1 MTGIDPDKLPERR
14 LGTGTKLYRLYR
26 HATGTPWYFVS
37 GGEGR
42 FDPIGAPDLGICYW
56 AEDPLGAW
64 IEVFRTK
71 TTLTQAEVDE
81 RRLATLT
88 LTDEVMVIDP
98 TQRRSL
104 AAGVTAALTSGHDYS
119 DSQAL
124 ASSVALLVGG
134 IRWRARHDLAQKL
147 ISVGLFGPDGFQ
159 PEHLP
164 APVSEPIPLNL
175 VEDAESTFGYTVLP
189 RPSTAP

>member
-14 LGTGTKLYRLYR
+14 LGAGTKLYRLYPR
-26 HATGTPWYFVS
+26 VTGTPWHFAR

-42 FDPIGAPDLGICYW
+42 FDPIGASDLGICYW
-56 AEDPLGAW
+56 AEDPLAAW
-64 IEVFRTK
+64 VEVFRTK
-71 TTLTQAEVDE
+71 TTLTQAEVDG
-81 RRLATLT
+81 RRLATLA
-88 LTDEVMVIDP
+88 LTDDVTVIDL
-98 TQRRSL
+98 TQRRGL

-124 ASSVALLVGG
+124 ASSVALRVGG

-147 ISVGLFGPDGFQ
+147 IVIGLFGPEGPQ
-159 PEHLP
+159 PGHEP
-164 APVSEPIPLNL
+164 PPMGEPIPLSL
-175 VEDAESTFGYTVLP
+175 VEEAENAFGYTVLP

>member
-1 MTGIDPDKLPERR
+1 MTGINPDKLPERR
-14 LGTGTKLYRLYR
+14 LGAGTKLHRLYH
-26 HATGTPWYFVS
+26 HAAGTPWYFTR

-42 FDPIGAPDLGICYW
+42 FDPIGVKGLGVCYW

-64 IEVFRTK
+64 VEVFRTK

-88 LTDEVMVIDP
+88 LTDEVRVIDL
-98 TQRRSL
+98 TQRKGL

-124 ASSVALLVGG
+124 ATSVALRVAG

-147 ISVGLFGPDGFQ
+147 IVVGLFGPDGPQ
-159 PEHLP
+159 PGHEPLHL
-164 APVSEPIPLNL
+164 SEPIPLSL
-175 VEDAESTFGYTVLP
+175 VEEVESAFGYTVLP

>member
-1 MTGIDPDKLPERR
+1 MTGVNPDKLPERR
-14 LGTGTKLYRLYR
+14 LGAGTKLYRLYR
-26 HATGTPWYFVS
+26 QTTGTPWHFAS

-42 FDPIGAPDLGICYW
+42 FDPTGASGVGICYW

-64 IEVFRTK
+64 VEVYRTK
-71 TTLTQAEVDE
+71 TILTQAEVDE

-88 LTDEVMVIDP
+88 IAEETTVIDL
-98 TQRRSL
+98 TLRKGL
-104 AAGVTAALTSGHDYS
+104 AAGVTATLATGSDYS

-124 ASSVALLVGG
+124 ATSVAPRVDG

-147 ISVGLFGPDGFQ
+147 ISVGLFGPEGPRPGHD
-159 PEHLP
+159 P
-164 APVSEPIPLNL
+164 APRGEPIPLSL
-175 VEDAESTFGYTVLP
+175 VKDAESAFGYIVLP

>member
-1 MTGIDPDKLPERR
+1 MTDIDPDKLPERR
-14 LGTGTKLYRLYR
+14 LGAGTKLYRLYR
-26 HATGTPWYFVS
+26 EAAGTPWYFTS

-42 FDPIGAPDLGICYW
+42 FDPVGIESVGICYW

-64 IEVFRTK
+64 VEVYRTK
-71 TTLTQAEVDE
+71 TILTQAEVDE

-88 LTDEVMVIDP
+88 IADETTVIDL
-98 TQRRSL
+98 TQRKGL
-104 AAGVTAALTSGHDYS
+104 AAGVTATLTAGRDYS

-124 ASSVALLVGG
+124 SASVAPRVGG

-147 ISVGLFGPDGFQ
+147 ISVGLFGPEG
-159 PEHLP
+159 PRPGHEPNPL
-164 APVSEPIPLNL
+164 SEPIPLSL

>member
-1 MTGIDPDKLPERR
+1 MIDIDPDKLPERR
-14 LGTGTKLYRLYR
+14 VGSGTKLYRLHR
-26 HATGTPWYFVS
+26 QATGTPWYFAH

-42 FDPIGAPDLGICYW
+42 FDPIGVEGVGVCYW

-64 IEVFRTK
+64 VEVFRTK
-71 TTLTQAEVDE
+71 TVLTQAEIDD

-88 LTDEVMVIDP
+88 IDDEISVIDL
-98 TQRRSL
+98 TQRKGLVAGITATL
-104 AAGVTAALTSGHDYS
+104 ATGHDYS

-124 ASSVALLVGG
+124 AALAAARAGG

-147 ISVGLFGPDGFQ
+147 ISVGLFGPSGPQ
-159 PEHLP
+159 PGHQ
-164 APVSEPIPLNL
+164 PIPLSESIPLSL
-175 VEDAESTFGYTVLP
+175 VEEAESTFGYTVLP